1 MEKIKTF
8 YGKLDWIENEI
19 NDFLEDG
26 HVFVDIKQSL
36 DQDDLS
42 GTHALFTVV
51 YTDKID
57 PLEKIRENQR
67 KYYQK

>member
-1 MEKIKTF
+1 MKKIKTF

-26 HVFVDIKQSL
+26 HTLEDIKQSL

-57 PLEKIRENQR
+57 AAAKVKRNLEK
-67 KYYQK
+67 YS